1 MGTMFYVAFSQCSYI
16 DQERRGIYNEAY
28 EYNINWYYFFESPQT
43 IWGRNAVSK
52 QGGVNFRSG
61 L

>member
-1 MGTMFYVAFSQCSYI
+1 MFYVAFSQCSCI

-43 IWGRNAVSK
+43 IWGRDAVSK
-52 QGGVNFRSG
+52 QGGGKFS
-61 L
+61 